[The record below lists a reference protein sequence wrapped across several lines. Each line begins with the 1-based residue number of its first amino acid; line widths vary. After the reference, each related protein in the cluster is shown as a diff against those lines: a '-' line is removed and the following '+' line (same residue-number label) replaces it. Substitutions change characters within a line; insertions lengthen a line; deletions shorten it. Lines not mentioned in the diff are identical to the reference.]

1 VIQFIQLRL
10 EDLPLGRP
18 ERWRKETTMASSTT
32 PARLPERQPQ
42 TSETRPART
51 EKKPGRFVIK
61 IGGAIPT

>member
-1 VIQFIQLRL
+1 
-10 EDLPLGRP
+10 
-18 ERWRKETTMASSTT
+18 MASSTT